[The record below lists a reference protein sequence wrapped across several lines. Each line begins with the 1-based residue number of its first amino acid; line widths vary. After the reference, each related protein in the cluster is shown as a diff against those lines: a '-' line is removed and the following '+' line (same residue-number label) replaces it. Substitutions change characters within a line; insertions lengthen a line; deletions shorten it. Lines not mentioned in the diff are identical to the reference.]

1 MKAVFDPAH
10 VRHAPRFF
18 LVRGQLQE
26 STEQPERANRLLKG
40 LEQAEIQVSPP
51 RDFGTAPIEAVHS
64 ARYLDFI
71 KTAHQRWHELPNA
84 SEEVIANIH
93 PLQKAAKYPE
103 SIIGR
108 AGWHMAD
115 TACPIGKYTW
125 EAACGSANSAL
136 TATQLVLDGQRMS
149 YALCRPP
156 GHHAYAD
163 MAGGF
168 CFLNNAAIA
177 AQYARAT
184 HARVAILDVD
194 VHHGNGT
201 QGIFYERDDVL
212 TISIHA
218 DPQNF
223 YPFYWGHASEKGA
236 GQGVGFNRNIPLPL
250 LSADKEFL
258 KAIEE
263 AKKTVLEF
271 NPGILIIALGLDASE
286 TDPLRGLSVTTE
298 GFNKIGKSIAEFS
311 LPTVFIQEGGYLSDI
326 LSANL
331 AAVLSGAQS
340 GAQAAGD

>member
-10 VRHAPRFF
+10 IRHDPRFF
-18 LVRGQLQE
+18 LVRGQLRE

-40 LEQAEIQVSPP
+40 LDQAAIPVTPP

-64 ARYLDFI
+64 GRYLEFL
-71 KTAHQRWHELPNA
+71 KTAHQLWQELPDP
-84 SEEVIANIH
+84 SEEVISNIH
-93 PLQKAAKYPE
+93 PLQNAAQYPE

-115 TACPIGKYTW
+115 TACPIGKHTW
-125 EAACGSANSAL
+125 EAACGSANTAL
-136 TATQLVLDGQRMS
+136 TATQLVLEGQHMS

-184 HARVAILDVD
+184 YARVAILDVD

-212 TISIHA
+212 TVSIHA

-223 YPFYWGHASEKGA
+223 YPFYWGHANEKGA
-236 GQGVGFNRNIPLPL
+236 GVGTGFNRNIALPM
-250 LSADKEFL
+250 LSGDEVFL
-258 KAIEE
+258 EAIEE
-263 AKKTVLEF
+263 AKQTVLEF

-298 GFNKIGKSIAEFS
+298 GFNKIGKSIAEFG
-311 LPTVFIQEGGYLSDI
+311 LPTVFVQEGGYLSDI

-331 AAVLSGAQS
+331 AAVLT
-340 GAQAAGD
+340 GAQAVGN